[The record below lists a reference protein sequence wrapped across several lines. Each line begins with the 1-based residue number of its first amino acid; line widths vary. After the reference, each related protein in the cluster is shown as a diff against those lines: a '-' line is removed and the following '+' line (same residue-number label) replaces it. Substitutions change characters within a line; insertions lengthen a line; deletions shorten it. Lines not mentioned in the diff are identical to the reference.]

1 MSKKEVPGEKSRK
14 RPVDFSI
21 PESNVNS
28 QSKQGEERGGP
39 TMSDHPQ
46 EHVAAQGEEPKAKEK
61 PDAATS
67 TAEGRWAKTR
77 LKTDFLHI
85 AKGSK
90 RMKEQK

>member
-1 MSKKEVPGEKSRK
+1 
-14 RPVDFSI
+14 
-21 PESNVNS
+21 
-28 QSKQGEERGGP
+28 
-39 TMSDHPQ
+39 MSDHPQ
-46 EHVAAQGEEPKAKEK
+46 EHVAAQEDEAKVKEK
-61 PDAATS
+61 SEAATS

>member
-1 MSKKEVPGEKSRK
+1 
-14 RPVDFSI
+14 
-21 PESNVNS
+21 
-28 QSKQGEERGGP
+28 
-39 TMSDHPQ
+39 MSDHPQ